1 MSSDPP
7 VILYRL
13 PETERAGLREPFNP
27 VETETEFITK
37 VREGQHAPPYITV
50 GDVVSDTLLRYDI
63 QPRLMVFDLAT
74 KRDAVGEEM
83 KARLS
88 NHPAPLVEV
97 RSEAATI
104 SEELVEAVFA
114 GVAGPGQTR
123 ILVHGE
129 EDLAVLP
136 ALLKAPGGTVIYGM
150 PNRGLVP
157 VPVSPE
163 SRARAE
169 HWLSL
174 MKVDSA

>member
-1 MSSDPP
+1 MAQEP
-7 VILYRL
+7 VVRYRL
-13 PETERAGLREPFNP
+13 PEANREGLREPFQP
-27 VETETEFITK
+27 VETEDEFVTKAREGMHQRPFIT
-37 VREGQHAPPYITV
+37 I
-50 GDVVSDTLLRYDI
+50 GDVVSDTLLRHQLD
-63 QPRLMVFDLAT
+63 PHVMVFDLAT
-74 KRDAVGEEM
+74 KRDAVGDAMRE
-83 KARLS
+83 RLT
-88 NHPAPLVEV
+88 NHPARLVEV

-104 SEELVEAVFA
+104 SDELIDALEAAFESRE
-114 GVAGPGQTR
+114 PTR

-136 ALLKAPGGTVIYGM
+136 ALQKAPSGTVIYGM

-157 VPVSPE
+157 VPVGPE